1 MLRPLIIKMK
11 KFFGQFRTR
20 IDAAI
25 DTLFEKATTQLQRF
39 RPRKIPEVSEPLV
52 QTSPLPTLDDSLD
65 VFTKSLMTAANRQAN
80 PDYLPLGSTHD
91 MVSPIGLY
99 LLSQQRDYI
108 VYTPPGYQLEEQLPM
123 VVVLHGCRQNHHDI
137 RAISGFDAIADRERF
152 IVVYPYVTS
161 YLGMRNLN
169 CWAWWQR
176 FHIRAGSGEVEDLRR
191 IIVQVQNEFN
201 VDSRRIHITG
211 LSSGAG
217 MTVAAL
223 VAHGKLFASG
233 ASVAGVAYGESAR
246 AVRISQFMKIK
257 YRRLAVTVQ
266 RMNSQLRGKGD
277 LAPLLV
283 IQSQNDQTVEP
294 QSAINL
300 RDSWLAVK
308 GVRKQQPLPIS
319 GENQSIKWE
328 YKRYQQGRRI
338 TPVETLLVDQLKH
351 AWIGANHGNYGES
364 RGPNISEIIW
374 LFFKRHPR

>member
-1 MLRPLIIKMK
+1 MLRPLINKMK
-11 KFFGQFRTR
+11 KYFGQFRSR
-20 IDAAI
+20 IDAII
-25 DTLFEKATTQLQRF
+25 DTLYEKAATRLKRF

-65 VFTKSLMTAANRQAN
+65 VFTKSLMSAAQISAN

-99 LLSQQRDYI
+99 LLSQARDYI
-108 VYTPPGYQLEEQLPM
+108 VYTPPGYRLEEKLPM

-152 IVVYPYVTS
+152 IVVYPYVTT
-161 YLGMRNLN
+161 YFGIRNLN
-169 CWAWWQR
+169 CWGWWQR
-176 FHIRAGSGEVEDLRR
+176 FHISAGSGEVEDLRR
-191 IIVQVQNEFN
+191 IIDQVQHEFSI
-201 VDSRRIHITG
+201 DSRRIHITG

-223 VAHGKLFASG
+223 VAHSKLFASG

-246 AVRISQFMKIK
+246 AVRISQFMRIRYHK
-257 YRRLAVTVQ
+257 LATTVQ
-266 RMNSQLRGKGD
+266 RMSSQLRGKGD

-283 IQSQNDQTVEP
+283 IQSSNDQTVEP
-294 QSAINL
+294 QAALNL
-300 RDSWLAVK
+300 RDSWLTSK
-308 GVRKQQPLPIS
+308 GIRKQTPTPIK
-319 GENQSIKWE
+319 GETQSIKWE
-328 YKRYQQGRRI
+328 YTRYQQGRKI

-351 AWIGANHGNYGES
+351 AWIGANQGNYGES